1 MTVTTSLRTELNSVR
16 VLTNPEIM
24 PVTSPST
31 AVPLTS
37 PERILR
43 EAQASNVA
51 LVSRVSKADKSYNG
65 IWKNYVKWLQ
75 VESGLGVT
83 QPPYL
88 TRDNISHWFSRVV
101 AKKKVVKNTCTR
113 YINALQWYADHH
125 ATEHA
130 GKSPRFIVRDGM
142 VGHACDAQQAYL
154 KAEGGKLGVDPH
166 RGLKDVLSLPVRLR
180 ILNYIYSERTADWG
194 PAAVNFTWGLNVA
207 VRGHSNRKMT
217 YCDLNMSS
225 GFGAEEDGPLSRALL
240 LVLRKGDVHK
250 DRKDKDNQLACW
262 RHKHFELCSVFAT
275 AIHVVWSLAQNE
287 TINFFHDDK
296 NARADWWDLPLIDW
310 DTYSETANS
319 TKAIFE
325 NTRTT
330 SCKVTHLRT
339 TCLQMAGFE
348 GLHPH
353 QINTL
358 TKHILEKMYS
368 AYQSICEKEVSHQ
381 QSSTVQLQDKTQL
394 TFLHARS

>member
-1 MTVTTSLRTELNSVR
+1 MIPPQELYR
-16 VLTNPEIM
+16 
-24 PVTSPST
+24 
-31 AVPLTS
+31 
-37 PERILR
+37 
-43 EAQASNVA
+43 
-51 LVSRVSKADKSYNG
+51 
-65 IWKNYVKWLQ
+65 
-75 VESGLGVT
+75 
-83 QPPYL
+83 
-88 TRDNISHWFSRVV
+88 
-101 AKKKVVKNTCTR
+101 
-113 YINALQWYADHH
+113 
-125 ATEHA
+125 
-130 GKSPRFIVRDGM
+130 
-142 VGHACDAQQAYL
+142 
-154 KAEGGKLGVDPH
+154 
-166 RGLKDVLSLPVRLR
+166 
-180 ILNYIYSERTADWG
+180 
-194 PAAVNFTWGLNVA
+194 
-207 VRGHSNRKMT
+207 
-217 YCDLNMSS
+217 
-225 GFGAEEDGPLSRALL
+225 
-240 LVLRKGDVHK
+240 
-250 DRKDKDNQLACW
+250 
-262 RHKHFELCSVFAT
+262 
-275 AIHVVWSLAQNE
+275 SLAQNE

-381 QSSTVQLQDKTQL
+381 QSSTVRLQDKTQL